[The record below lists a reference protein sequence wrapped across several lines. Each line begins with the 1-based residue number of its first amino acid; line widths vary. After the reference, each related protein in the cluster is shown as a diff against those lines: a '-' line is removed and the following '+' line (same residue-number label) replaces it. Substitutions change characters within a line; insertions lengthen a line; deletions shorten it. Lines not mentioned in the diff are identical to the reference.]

1 MGMIRL
7 VLLIVG
13 LFFTMQLEAQTGIGT
28 STPNSS
34 AKLDVFADNKGFLP
48 PRVSLS
54 SVTDQSTIPSPA
66 TGLLVYCKGDAGL
79 SAGYYYWNGNA
90 WATIATAGGSGSF
103 ASSFLRGS
111 RSTGQTGLTN
121 GGTVIFNQVDN
132 SSGQDMSL
140 NTSTGQITLAAG
152 RTYRL
157 MAQVPNFQTSNGE
170 TRLQLAWY
178 NETTGAYIGSSSST
192 YPPLSGAA
200 YGATGGLS
208 EVIITTTT
216 STVVSYRILQLSN
229 ASQLGGSGDF
239 NTTGSY
245 PWFEAQVISGNAP
258 ITGQS
263 VDYVSVRRSGS
274 DQTVNS
280 GDVIIFN
287 TIEGGNI
294 PYNTSTGLF
303 SLSAG
308 KTYKLLA
315 SVSLSNGNG
324 VAKEV
329 NINWKNADGDVLGSK
344 GEMLSPSAN
353 VTAAGG
359 GIAYAIYTPRTN
371 TTVGLYVNFS
381 SSSTMLWQNF
391 TFASIEQIGSTA
403 IINPWILSGTNTYN
417 STGNV
422 GIGNTSPSTSLHI
435 ENGNA
440 FGTDPS
446 NTTSPSLYV
455 LNSNNTSTS
464 AHATALI
471 RTAGNGG
478 GNPYLSFDIMGVRG
492 YSMGIDNADADKFK
506 IHTNW
511 NLNNTITP
519 AITITTDARLGIGTT
534 NPSAP
539 LHVASN
545 VSQYVGS
552 YGYLNTAGANTYTLN
567 GNTSYSIQSDTR
579 IRASEFNAISDIR
592 IKKDIVKSNTS
603 NQLSELNKLKVVN
616 YKYIDNLV
624 NGNNS
629 KMGFIAQEVESVK
642 PQFVNISSEFIPSF
656 FALANSANLK
666 NNDLQVTTLK
676 PHGFEKG
683 DLVKFFVEGKKEV
696 VKTIEE
702 VFSANRFS
710 IKGWNEV
717 TNNLFIYGKKVNDF
731 RAIDFDQI
739 TALSVGSIQELSK
752 KVDSLEI
759 ENEKLKKIIKDIEE
773 KLSKLSA
780 DIQKK

>member
-1 MGMIRL
+1 MRKRF
-7 VLLIVG
+7 LLIFG
-13 LFFTMQLEAQTGIGT
+13 ILFSMHINAQTGIGT
-28 STPNSS
+28 NTPNTS
-34 AKLDVFADNKGFLP
+34 AKLDVFSDNKGFLP

-54 SVTDQSTIPSPA
+54 SVSDQTTIPSPA

-111 RSTGQTGLTN
+111 RSTAQTGLTN
-121 GGTVIFNQVDN
+121 GGTVVFNQVDN
-132 SSGQDMSL
+132 SAGQEMSL

-157 MAQVPNFQTSNGE
+157 MAQVPNFQTSSGE

-178 NETTGAYIGSSSST
+178 NETTGAYIGSSSSN

-208 EVIITTTT
+208 EVMITTTT
-216 STVVSYRILQLSN
+216 STIVSYRILQLSN
-229 ASQLGGSGDF
+229 ATQLGGNGDF

-245 PWFEAQVISGNAP
+245 PWFEAQVISGNAA

-280 GDVIIFN
+280 GDIIIFN
-287 TIEGGNI
+287 TIDGGNI

-391 TFASIEQIGSTA
+391 TFASIEQIGSSA
-403 IINPWILSGTNTYN
+403 IINPWILSGTNTFN
-417 STGNV
+417 TTGNV

-435 ENGNA
+435 ENGNS

-446 NTTSPSLYV
+446 STSSPSLYV
-455 LNSNNTSTS
+455 LNSNNTSSS

-471 RTAGNGG
+471 RSAGNGG

-506 IHTNW
+506 FHTNW
-511 NLNNTITP
+511 NLNNSNTP
-519 AITITTDARLGIGTT
+519 ALTITTDARLGIGTT

-545 VSQYVGS
+545 VTQYVGS
-552 YGYLNTAGANTYTLN
+552 YGYLNTGGASTYTLN
-567 GNTSYSIQSDTR
+567 GNTAYSIQSDAR
-579 IRASEFNAISDIR
+579 IRASEFNAISDFR
-592 IKKDIVKSNTS
+592 IKKDIIKFNTA
-603 NQLSELNKLKVVN
+603 NQLNELNKLNVVN

-624 NGNNS
+624 NGNKN
-629 KMGFIAQEVESVK
+629 KTGFIAQEVEQVN
-642 PQFVNISSEFIPSF
+642 PQFIYHSSDFIPSV
-656 FALANSANLK
+656 FALANTATLK
-666 NNDLQVTTLK
+666 NGLLQVTTSK

-683 DLVKFFVEGKKEV
+683 DIVKFFIEGKKEV
-696 VKTIEE
+696 INTIEE
-702 VFSANRFS
+702 VLGTHTFAV
-710 IKGWNEV
+710 KGWNESAI
-717 TNNLFIYGKKVNDF
+717 NLFIYGKKVNDF

-752 KVDSLEI
+752 KVDKLEF
-759 ENEKLKKIIKDIEE
+759 ENEKLKKMIKDIEE
-773 KLSKLSA
+773 KLLKLSS